1 MKKIIAVVLLAALGV
16 FSFFSVQYIMDSD
29 LFKSFPEAEYLSE
42 DEAAGNVMYNTLN
55 KKEKA
60 VYTAL
65 YRGIIEHKKHID
77 LPFDIEGEMY
87 EKIYTILEKQE
98 SELFYIDY
106 AFYVAEKIR
115 RARIDFNT
123 NEKETASKMLEIEKK
138 RDKILADVDKKWT
151 AEEKAKYI
159 HDYLTKNCR
168 YVIEYNRFNGTAY
181 GCLVEGEARCE
192 GYAKAFDY
200 LMEALGVRTVVITGT
215 TDEGEAHAWNKFEG
229 SDGKWYNVDVTW
241 DDNDGVEEGN
251 HCYFMS
257 SSEAFY
263 KTHTPNDVYA
273 DENLI
278 FNSKEY
284 SGSGKNYYYKMNK
297 LYATDEEDA
306 EEILAREIADYNEQK
321 KYMEIEFADSKLYDK
336 FIKKYFTDGEI
347 VDVIAQ
353 ENPELI
359 KYEKYNS
366 FSIMENK
373 DENIIVFYP
382 IKR

>member
-42 DEAAGNVMYNTLN
+42 DEAAGNVMYDTLN

-115 RARIDFNT
+115 RAQIDFNT

-151 AEEKAKYI
+151 AEEK
-159 HDYLTKNCR
+159 DQ
-168 YVIEYNRFNGTAY
+168 
-181 GCLVEGEARCE
+181 
-192 GYAKAFDY
+192 
-200 LMEALGVRTVVITGT
+200 
-215 TDEGEAHAWNKFEG
+215 
-229 SDGKWYNVDVTW
+229 
-241 DDNDGVEEGN
+241 
-251 HCYFMS
+251 
-257 SSEAFY
+257 SE
-263 KTHTPNDVYA
+263 
-273 DENLI
+273 
-278 FNSKEY
+278 
-284 SGSGKNYYYKMNK
+284 
-297 LYATDEEDA
+297 
-306 EEILAREIADYNEQK
+306 
-321 KYMEIEFADSKLYDK
+321 
-336 FIKKYFTDGEI
+336 
-347 VDVIAQ
+347 
-353 ENPELI
+353 
-359 KYEKYNS
+359 
-366 FSIMENK
+366 
-373 DENIIVFYP
+373 
-382 IKR
+382 